1 MPLKSSPKVSKRSS
15 RGEMFEAAQIVNFC
29 RFLRDNGFSA
39 GVTETLDSLTAAPL
53 VPADSIQFAL
63 RTELC
68 SSKEEWD
75 RFEDL
80 FEEFWGENDERKP
93 RPHSQP
99 QRRREEHSTWALI
112 GSNGI
117 SGPRAEEESKRVS
130 GASLHERLR
139 KADFSEVPQSDQA

>member
-1 MPLKSSPKVSKRSS
+1 MPLKSSPKTSKRSS

-39 GVTETLDSLTAAPL
+39 GVTETLDSLTAASV
-53 VPADSIQFAL
+53 VPTKSFKFAL

-75 RFEDL
+75 RFDDL
-80 FEEFWGENDERKP
+80 FEEFWGENDRRKP
-93 RPHSQP
+93 RPRSAA
-99 QRRREEHSTWALI
+99 QRQEERSPWALI
-112 GSNGI
+112 GSNGN
-117 SGPRAEEESKRVS
+117 SVSKAEEESKRVS

-139 KADFSEVPQSDQA
+139 KADFSEVPQSD